1 MASFLL
7 FIASVGLGHMV
18 SRPDPRLSSCGQNAS
33 PAQDT
38 GSKQLQEG
46 TSFPS
51 LMLAPL
57 SPWPS
62 APLGRLCTLS
72 VFA

>member
-1 MASFLL
+1 MASFLP
-7 FIASVGLGHMV
+7 FIARVGLGHM
-18 SRPDPRLSSCGQNAS
+18 GQQARS
-33 PAQDT
+33 QTFQLWPERVPAQDT

-46 TSFPS
+46 TSSPS